1 MNAHPDSATFAKANV
16 QEIPIKERVSRPR
29 TISNGPRP
37 AGKNHK
43 YHISSDQ
50 TRVHGLGPW
59 DSNSLPRWKIPP
71 DAMNCAL
78 IAVKWTPD
86 LEPWIVEVKV

>member
-1 MNAHPDSATFAKANV
+1 
-16 QEIPIKERVSRPR
+16 VSRPR

-43 YHISSDQ
+43 YHISSHQ

-78 IAVKWTPD
+78 IAVLTLFSFRSIRQSCAAED
-86 LEPWIVEVKV
+86 FAYGVAV